1 MSYDRSA
8 LPSEEEARLKPGSL
22 TVYRRRAMGSDFE
35 VAVNESG
42 DADRESFAADASLA
56 ALDEVDRVEEIL
68 SVFRPH
74 STISRLN
81 LLAPE
86 MDVRVDEELWGWL
99 ETSLR
104 LSVETE
110 GAFDVACAPLWR
122 AWGFAKRDGE
132 FPSKEKLAAALRLS
146 GARHLRLDS
155 AARSVAF
162 DESGVELNFGAIG
175 KGIALDCAAT
185 ILENEGLGSFLLQGG
200 KSGVI
205 ARGGRKNDFSFATS
219 ALIRGASTHAPTHE
233 EDDEI
238 DEESGLRRRRRGST
252 QKDAQI
258 ALDAL
263 LPDFGDDA
271 FFEPPSNEPV
281 GWTIGV
287 SHPLHPDRRLAE
299 LWLRDKAL
307 ATSGS
312 TWQFFRS
319 GGKRY
324 SHIID
329 PRTGYPSFGVLS
341 ATVLAPTATEA
352 DALST
357 AFFVAGAT
365 FTESYCAK
373 RKDVAAFLVLEKGES
388 GGYELASFNFEPG
401 TLRLVDGR

>member
-1 MSYDRSA
+1 MQRNPE
-8 LPSEEEARLKPGSL
+8 LPPEDLRVARQAGLDLEPI
-22 TVYRRRAMGSDFE
+22 AE
-35 VAVNESG
+35 VGEGAAV
-42 DADRESFAADASLA
+42 F
-56 ALDEVDRVEEIL
+56 LDNFGTLRP
-68 SVFRPH
+68 RPH
-74 STISRLN
+74 DGHVALQ
-81 LLAPE
+81 
-86 MDVRVDEELWGWL
+86 DVDQLGQLVDAEHANPPAHRRDAAVVLFGV
-99 ETSLR
+99 LR
-104 LSVETE
+104 
-110 GAFDVACAPLWR
+110 
-122 AWGFAKRDGE
+122 
-132 FPSKEKLAAALRLS
+132 AAALRVS
-146 GARHLRLDS
+146 GARHVRLDP
-155 AARSVAF
+155 AAGSVAF

-185 ILENEGLGSFLLQGG
+185 TLENEGLGSFLLQGG

-219 ALIRGASTHAPTHE
+219 ALIRGASTLAPTHE

-263 LPDFGDDA
+263 FPDFGDDA

-373 RKDVAAFLVLEKGES
+373 RKDVAAFLVLEEGEN